1 MARYTW
7 TVVFILLLI
16 GVVYVIRD
24 TLLIFGVSLLFA
36 FLLWPLVAFVDRR
49 LPGQSP
55 EQSRVWALAIVYTSL
70 VALFIVVGISIGSR
84 IVGQANVF
92 TAKVPDLI
100 STLDQTA
107 RPLASQPLQTVRN
120 TILSTVR
127 SQLSAHSQELVSLLP
142 NAAFGV
148 LSHAGGLVAIV
159 LVPILSFF
167 FLKDHELVHTSILGV
182 VAAGPRRDSVR
193 QMAGELNVL
202 FAQYMRA
209 LVLLAAAA
217 FVIYGLFFSLIGIPF
232 GILLAA
238 IASLLEF
245 IPLIGPLIAAI
256 VILAVAGLSGFHHL
270 LWIVAFLAGL
280 RIFQDYVLSPQLLSK
295 GMELHPLLVI
305 FGVLAGAAIAGI
317 AGSFLSVPDLSHSAR
332 RLPATPQSPGRFR
345 RFSFAVRTL
354 KLTVLFTIE
363 HKPRLAFPK
372 MVLFRSSLRTAP
384 DNNQSGE
391 DESSG
396 DPI

>member
-1 MARYTW
+1 LLGLDRDVARYTW
-7 TVVFILLLI
+7 TVVFILLLM
-16 GVVYVIRD
+16 GVIYLIRD

-36 FLLWPLVAFVDRR
+36 YLLWPLVNFVDRR
-49 LPGQSP
+49 LSRHSPGH
-55 EQSRVWALAIVYTSL
+55 SRIWALAIVYAML
-70 VALFIVVGISIGSR
+70 VALFIVVGISMGSR
-84 IVGQANVF
+84 IAGQATVF
-92 TAKVPDLI
+92 ATKVPDLI
-100 STLDQTA
+100 SALDQPA
-107 RPLASQPLQTVRN
+107 QPLASPSLQNARN
-120 TILSTVR
+120 KILSTVR
-127 SQLSAHSQELVSLLP
+127 TQLSAHSQDLVSLLP

-209 LVLLAAAA
+209 LVLLSAAA
-217 FVIYGLFFSLIGIPF
+217 FVICGLFFFLIGIPF

-245 IPLIGPLIAAI
+245 IPLIGPLTAAI

-305 FGVLAGAAIAGI
+305 FGVLAGASIAGI
-317 AGSFLSVPDLSHSAR
+317 AGSFLSVPIL
-332 RLPATPQSPGRFR
+332 ATVRVVFR
-345 RFSFAVRTL
+345 QLQKGA
-354 KLTVLFTIE
+354 
-363 HKPRLAFPK
+363 
-372 MVLFRSSLRTAP
+372 
-384 DNNQSGE
+384 GE
-391 DESSG
+391 TSTGGLESE
-396 DPI
+396 P

>member
-1 MARYTW
+1 VLGLDRDVARYTW

-148 LSHAGGLVAIV
+148 LSHLGGLLAIV
-159 LVPILSFF
+159 LVPVLGFF
-167 FLKDHELVHTSILGV
+167 FLKDHELVHNSVLQI

-193 QMAGELNVL
+193 EMAVELNVL

-245 IPLIGPLIAAI
+245 IPLIGPLTAAI
-256 VILAVAGLSGFHHL
+256 VTLAVAGLSGFHHL
-270 LWIVAFLAGL
+270 LWIAVFLAAF
-280 RIFQDYVLSPQLLSK
+280 RIFQDYVLSPHLLSK

-305 FGVLAGAAIAGI
+305 FGVLAGASIGGI
-317 AGSFLSVPDLSHSAR
+317 AGSFLSVPIL
-332 RLPATPQSPGRFR
+332 ATLRVVFRQLRKAQADPDALASQSE
-345 RFSFAVRTL
+345 L
-354 KLTVLFTIE
+354 
-363 HKPRLAFPK
+363 
-372 MVLFRSSLRTAP
+372 
-384 DNNQSGE
+384 
-391 DESSG
+391 
-396 DPI
+396 